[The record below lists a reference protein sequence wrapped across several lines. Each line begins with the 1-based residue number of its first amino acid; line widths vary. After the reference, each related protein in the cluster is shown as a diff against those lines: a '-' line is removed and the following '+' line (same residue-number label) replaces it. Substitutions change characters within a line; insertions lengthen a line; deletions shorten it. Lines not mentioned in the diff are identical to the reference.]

1 MLKLV
6 QDSDTSG
13 LQTPLLDLATELRS
27 LLRILLSYGVCKPPS
42 IKTNLLVDCL
52 SSRRKLH
59 DRMIDS
65 VIDCLST
72 SFSQISGY
80 VHFTDVESATGAL
93 QINGGAVGVSFWL
106 DTPNVNL
113 NSPSAL
119 LFTLNFGKSVSI
131 KVELLLDQKQ
141 PEAGSD
147 KPKNQIEDENVKG
160 DDLRESD
167 DSSSDMMIEDLNAPV
182 FYL

>member
-1 MLKLV
+1 M
-6 QDSDTSG
+6 
-13 LQTPLLDLATELRS
+13 
-27 LLRILLSYGVCKPPS
+27 
-42 IKTNLLVDCL
+42 
-52 SSRRKLH
+52 
-59 DRMIDS
+59 
-65 VIDCLST
+65 
-72 SFSQISGY
+72 
-80 VHFTDVESATGAL
+80 
-93 QINGGAVGVSFWL
+93 GVSFWL

-147 KPKNQIEDENVKG
+147 KPKKQIEDKNANG

-167 DSSSDMMIEDLNAPV
+167 DSSSDMMIDDLNAPV
-182 FYL
+182 FYLQVSLLKIRADRKVEVKASSRVLLEDMIDLSVYHLHGFNHYVAQLNKDCSLDIFINSHDIVKNLFP